1 MLRCESCKLNNL
13 RSRRSIVQHSK
24 QAVRVD
30 DNYGCTMDGYI
41 AVWQAG
47 WRTDC
52 LYRVKKYTQRDWL
65 AWVVL
70 CVFSCAIYIQGSI
83 IHPQSSLVSS
93 ANQPTSQPATLSG
106 IWCIASKQAGRQ
118 ADKPSQYIQWWLKQS
133 NGWMVEENP
142 YTQKRNNT
150 ASKQANSS
158 QQVVSSIV
166 CDDEV

>member
-1 MLRCESCKLNNL
+1 M
-13 RSRRSIVQHSK
+13 
-24 QAVRVD
+24 D

-93 ANQPTSQPATLSG
+93 ASQPTNQPATLSG
-106 IWCIASKQAGRQ
+106 IWCIASQQAGKQ

-158 QQVVSSIV
+158 
-166 CDDEV
+166 